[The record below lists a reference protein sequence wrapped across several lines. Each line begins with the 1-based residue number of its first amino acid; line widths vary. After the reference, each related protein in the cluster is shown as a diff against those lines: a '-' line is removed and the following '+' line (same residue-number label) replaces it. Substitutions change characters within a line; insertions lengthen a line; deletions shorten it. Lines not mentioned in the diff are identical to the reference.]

1 MIFPAKADKAHSQAI
16 IKALTV
22 LFILSVFF
30 TSCRQTTEKE
40 EKQYLFLS
48 HTRTLDTL
56 HQNLDARIEKMDFS
70 PYDLLLLGGDL
81 TEETSKKRSTMEYV
95 DRIFNLSSPNTHWA
109 LGNHDN
115 ADTALVQEFTKK
127 PITYTFNRDGIT
139 WVVLYT
145 EEKADWICTITGEQL
160 AMLQAV
166 TDTISQSSHLIVMT
180 HKPVWLRDHPDLKA
194 YAGTN
199 RWNWACNYMI
209 TQTNWPE
216 EVLPRLRAVQA
227 RGVQVICLAG
237 DFGNNQQSFE
247 VKTPDGI
254 QYLGC
259 GIPVLDEKRPLGR
272 MLRFHHKPKERALS
286 WEFVLIP

>member
-1 MIFPAKADKAHSQAI
+1 MMRSVKPDNTFSQAI
-16 IKALTV
+16 LKALAALFV
-22 LFILSVFF
+22 LNAFF
-30 TSCRQTTEKE
+30 ASCRQAPEKT
-40 EKQYLFLS
+40 EKQYLFVA

-56 HQNLDARIEKMDFS
+56 RQNLDARLEKMDFS

-95 DRIFNLSSPNTHWA
+95 DGIFNLSSPNTHWA

-127 PITYTFNRDGIT
+127 PITYTFTRDGIT

-145 EEKADWICTITGEQL
+145 QEKADWICTITGEQL

-166 TDTISQSSHLIVMT
+166 TDTISQSSHLIVMS

-194 YAGTN
+194 YTGDN
-199 RWNWACNYMI
+199 RWNWACNFMVSK
-209 TQTNWPE
+209 TNWPE
-216 EVLPRLRAVQA
+216 DVLPRLRAVQE

-237 DFGNNQQSFE
+237 DFGNNQQTFE
-247 VKTPDGI
+247 EKTPDGI

-259 GIPVLDEKRPLGR
+259 GIPVFDEKRSLGR
-272 MLRFHHKPKERALS
+272 MLLFHHKPKERVLS
-286 WEFVLIP
+286 WEFLPIP